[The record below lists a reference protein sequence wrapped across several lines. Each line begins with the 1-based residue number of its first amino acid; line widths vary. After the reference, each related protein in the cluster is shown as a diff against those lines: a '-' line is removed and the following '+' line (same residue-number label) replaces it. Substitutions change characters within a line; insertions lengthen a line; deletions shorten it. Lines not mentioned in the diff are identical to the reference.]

1 MLSRIDDI
9 IYPNRCEVI
18 EFTDPQRFV
27 YPIFKNG
34 STSIIAYAKQQNY
47 KTLINEQIKRIL
59 TIDVVLRNPMDRF
72 LSGFNTYIYNTKQS
86 NPQLDVDTIIYFAEN
101 YLFLNRHY
109 APQLSWII
117 HLSKY
122 TNNQAVLHLHD
133 ISSLNGFT
141 PLSIKPNEANMLS
154 PEVVNRL
161 KNNIHNEMYQRLDHL
176 LLELVGKEITVNEI
190 LAHLK
195 AQDPIAYLK
204 LSCIALD

>member
-18 EFTDPQRFV
+18 QFTNPQRFV

-34 STSIIAYAKQQNY
+34 SSSLTEYARQQGY
-47 KTLINEQIKRIL
+47 KTLFNEQIKKIL
-59 TIDVVLRNPMDRF
+59 IIDIVLRDPMDRF
-72 LSGFNTYIYNTKQS
+72 LSGFNTYVYNTKQS
-86 NPQLDVDTIIYFAEN
+86 NPQLDVNTIIYFAEN

-117 HLSKY
+117 NLSKY
-122 TNNQAVLHLHD
+122 TNNQTILRLHD
-133 ISSLNGFT
+133 MAALNKFT
-141 PLSIKPNEANMLS
+141 PLSITPTETNMLS
-154 PEVVNRL
+154 SKVIDRL

-176 LLELVGKEITVNEI
+176 LLELVGKEKTVIEI
-190 LAHLK
+190 QAHLK
-195 AQDPIAYLK
+195 AQDPTAYSK